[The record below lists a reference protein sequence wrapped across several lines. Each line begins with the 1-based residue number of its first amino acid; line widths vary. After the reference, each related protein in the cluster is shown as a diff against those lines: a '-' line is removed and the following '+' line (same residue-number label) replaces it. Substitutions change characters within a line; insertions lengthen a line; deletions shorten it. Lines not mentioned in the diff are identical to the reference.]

1 MAIDSSQVGYLA
13 PSGTLS
19 LEDEAL
25 AEFLQGIVVGVVG
38 LPGNLVFQ
46 RWQPEPPNYP
56 DFGVDWAAV
65 GDTTRDRDTFASVT
79 HDATGDTAKR
89 NESMTVLA
97 SFYGPNA
104 RGNAEKLAMGLQ
116 IAQNR
121 EQMKAQGYNL
131 IEVLEPV
138 ITADLQNQRWVPRI
152 DQPFKLVRGVTYTYP
167 VLDLL
172 GSQAQLVLSDGEPIQ
187 IDVTTT

>member
-1 MAIDSSQVGYLA
+1 MPNDSSQAGYLA
-13 PSGTLS
+13 PSGAMS

-25 AEFLQGIVVGVVG
+25 NEFLQGVVVGIVG
-38 LPGNLVFQ
+38 LAGNLVFQ

-56 DFGVDWAAV
+56 DFGTDWAAV

-79 HDATGDTAKR
+79 HNESGDAVRR
-89 NESMTVLA
+89 NERLTVLA

-104 RGNAEKLAMGLQ
+104 RSNAEKLAMGLQ
-116 IAQNR
+116 IAQNL
-121 EQMKAQGYNL
+121 EAMKAQGYNL
-131 IEVLEPV
+131 VEVLEPV
-138 ITADLQNQRWVPRI
+138 ITADLQNERWVPRI

-172 GSQAQLVLSDGEPIQ
+172 GAQVEAIPSDGEPIQ
-187 IDVTTT
+187 IDIGE